1 MSAWTSIGQPAP
13 YPCGCAYCG
22 SFAAVDVFCP
32 HYPDGGAT
40 SPRMTYICPYC
51 HRPSLFGGCGDQAY
65 DGDSS
70 RDIKELAA
78 KIEND
83 SRQYI
88 YSFFVSKTF
97 SIAYRFCRK
106 FMVCI
111 SVSYLATSNEFPAEV
126 PSDIFAENDNLLDA
140 DH

>member
-22 SFAAVDVFCP
+22 SFAAVDAFCP

-51 HRPSLFGGCGDQAY
+51 HRPSLFSRCGDQAY
-65 DGDSS
+65 DGDFS
-70 RDIKELAA
+70 RELKGLAVQ
-78 KIEND
+78 IEND
-83 SRQYI
+83 IRQDI
-88 YSFFVSKTF
+88 YAFFITKTF
-97 SIAYRFCRK
+97 TIVYRCCRK

-111 SVSYLATSNEFPAEV
+111 SVSDLTASNELPAEA
-126 PSDIFAENDNLLDA
+126 PNDISVGNDNLLDA
-140 DH
+140 GH